1 MSDRTDLDDCG
12 ADLHRWWNEIGRA
25 EMMEQDERINK
36 RATMWE
42 CPYCGKLWA
51 EPGRICCKEN
61 HTEEVSHEQA
71 E

>member
-1 MSDRTDLDDCG
+1 MSDRIDLDDCG

-36 RATMWE
+36 RATMCE
-42 CPYCGKLWA
+42 CPYCGKLLA